1 MLREIRNDAGFRG
14 AFFVLKNRMAPL
26 ISNEEM
32 MAQQTPLFEQHNA
45 CGARMVDFH
54 GWMMPL
60 HYGSQIDEHHAV
72 RTDAGMFDVSHMT
85 IVDLRG
91 SRTREFLRYLLANDV
106 AKLTQPGKALYTGM
120 LNASGGVID
129 DLIVYFFSDDFF
141 RLVVNSATR
150 EKDLAWIAG
159 QAEPFAIEITERDDL
174 SLIAVQGPNAKAKAA
189 TLLNDAQRQAVEGMK
204 PFFGVEADGLFIAT
218 TGYTGEAG
226 YEIAMPQEKAADF
239 WRGLLDAGVKP
250 CGLGA
255 RDTLRLEAGMNLY
268 GQDMDEGV
276 SPLAANMG
284 WTIAWEPADRDFIGR
299 EALESQRARG
309 TEQLVGLVMT
319 EKGVLRGELP
329 VRFTDAQGNA
339 REGIITSGTFSPTLG
354 YSIALARVPAGIG
367 DTAIVQIRNREMPVK
382 VTKPVFVRAGKPV
395 A

>member
-1 MLREIRNDAGFRG
+1 
-14 AFFVLKNRMAPL
+14 
-26 ISNEEM
+26 

-72 RTDAGMFDVSHMT
+72 RNDAGMFDVSHMT

-106 AKLTQPGKALYTGM
+106 ARLTQTGKALYTGM

-150 EKDLAWIAG
+150 EKDLAWITQ
-159 QAEPFAIEITERDDL
+159 QAEPFAIDITERNDL

-189 TLLNDAQRQAVEGMK
+189 TLFSDAQRQAVEGMN
-204 PFFGVEADGLFIAT
+204 PFFGVEADDLFIAT

-226 YEIAMPQEKAADF
+226 YEIAMPNAKAADF

-255 RDTLRLEAGMNLY
+255 RDTLRLESGMNLY

-299 EALESQRARG
+299 EALEAQRVKG

-339 REGIITSGTFSPTLG
+339 QEGTITSGTFSPTLG

-367 DTAIVQIRNREMPVK
+367 DTAIVQIRNREMPVR
-382 VTKPVFVRAGKPV
+382 VTKPVFVRAGKAV

>member
-1 MLREIRNDAGFRG
+1 
-14 AFFVLKNRMAPL
+14 
-26 ISNEEM
+26 
-32 MAQQTPLFEQHNA
+32 MAQQTPLFEQHTQ

-60 HYGSQIDEHHAV
+60 HYGSQLDEHHAV

-85 IVDLRG
+85 IVDLKG

-106 AKLTQPGKALYTGM
+106 AKLTKPGKALYSGM

-129 DLIVYFFSDDFF
+129 DLIVYYFTEDFF

-150 EKDLAWIAG
+150 EKDLSWIS
-159 QAEPFAIEITERDDL
+159 QHAEPYAIDITVRDDL
-174 SLIAVQGPNAKAKAA
+174 SLIAVQGPHAQEKAA
-189 TLLNDAQRQAVEGMK
+189 SLFTDAQREAVSGMK
-204 PFFGVEADGLFIAT
+204 PFFGVEADDLFIAT

-226 YEIAMPQEKAADF
+226 YEIALPNEKAADF
-239 WRGLLDAGVKP
+239 WQGLLNAGVKP

-268 GQDMDEGV
+268 GQEMDEGV

-284 WTIAWEPADRDFIGR
+284 WTIAWEPQDRDFIGR
-299 EALESQRARG
+299 DALEQQREKG

-319 EKGVLRGELP
+319 EKGVLRNELP
-329 VRFTDAQGNA
+329 VHFTDAQGNVQK
-339 REGIITSGTFSPTLG
+339 GVITSGTFSPTLG

-367 DTAIVQIRNREMPVK
+367 ETAVVQIRNREMPVK
-382 VTKPVFVRAGKPV
+382 VTKPVFVRAGKAV